1 MMPRNVS
8 SATTSPPKAIT
19 NVLPRNA
26 CMYGAAD
33 RIHWTKARVV
43 AECAGGAAFGLGGIG
58 AIGGRQGAKRLVVRG
73 L

>member
-1 MMPRNVS
+1 
-8 SATTSPPKAIT
+8 
-19 NVLPRNA
+19 
-26 CMYGAAD
+26 MYGAAD